1 MKRWHLSCVLLL
13 IAITGCNRS
22 PSALSAEGKG
32 VKPEQTV
39 FAVHG
44 AIACFSSDYLQQAVT
59 LRAQKEGT
67 QLRQMFEDKQCG
79 FFSDNERLKVI
90 RIEPQTGY
98 QAIVGSDLDDPN
110 APSQIWVRSDQLSV
124 RD

>member
-1 MKRWHLSCVLLL
+1 MKLLYLSCALLL
-13 IAITGCNRS
+13 IAITGCNHS
-22 PSALSAEGKG
+22 PSALSAEGKK
-32 VKPEQTV
+32 VNPEQTV

-44 AIACFSSDYLQQAVT
+44 AIACFSSEYLQQAVA
-59 LRAQKEGT
+59 LRAKKEGT
-67 QLRQMFEDKQCG
+67 QLRQMFEDKQCA

-98 QAIVGSDLDDPN
+98 QAIVGSDPDDSN
-110 APSQIWVRSDQLSV
+110 APPQIWVKSDELSV

>member
-1 MKRWHLSCVLLL
+1 MKHWYLSCALLL
-13 IAITGCNRS
+13 IAITGCNHS
-22 PSALSAEGKG
+22 PSALSAEGKE
-32 VKPEQTV
+32 VKSGQTV

-44 AIACFSSDYLQQAVT
+44 AIACFSSDYIQHAVT

-79 FFSDNERLKVI
+79 FFSDNERLKVV

-98 QAIVGSDLDDPN
+98 QAIVGSDLDDSN
-110 APSQIWVRSDQLSV
+110 APPQIWVRSDQLSV